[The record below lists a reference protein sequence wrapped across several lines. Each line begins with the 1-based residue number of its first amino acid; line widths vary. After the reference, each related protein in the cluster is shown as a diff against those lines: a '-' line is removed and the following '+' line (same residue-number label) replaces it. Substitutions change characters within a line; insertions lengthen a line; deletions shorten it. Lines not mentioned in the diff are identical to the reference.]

1 MINLNKKILS
11 GSFWLSFGSIFSRI
25 LGVVYLIPWLIM
37 LGSYHNQLNAQAI
50 FNSSYTPYALF
61 LSVGTAGLPSVI
73 AREVAALNSQKRYR
87 DSVYLTKLGWLVMVV
102 MGLFCG
108 AVLYFSAPLIAQ
120 NSPVESVSQAT
131 FSIRVLVPAVIV
143 LPSMSMVRGWF
154 QGNNDMKPY
163 GISQL
168 WEQFARI
175 LFILLAT
182 FSVVEV
188 FRQNY
193 VLAVYL
199 SVFGAFI
206 GALAS
211 YVYLLVYGKK
221 QLTGYRKAL
230 QDSKPRTLDNV
241 MASLMQL
248 WYHSIPFVLL
258 GAFIT
263 LTQFVDQVFFK
274 QILLK
279 TTNWSQEYVSYLYT
293 VFSANPSKITTVIIS
308 LATAVS
314 ETSLPLLSG
323 LRANGKKQGIKDLL
337 LENYRLLL
345 FVLLP
350 LVTLATFASA
360 QIYTVL
366 FSHDLT
372 GSFYL
377 MQNIIQSLFLALTMN
392 VLTLLLALSM
402 NQVAVVVMLVGL
414 AVKLVLQ
421 VPLLTWYQTNGAI
434 AATNVAMLLV
444 IIVSYYLINREYE
457 IDLWVL
463 WKLIATNIGFF
474 LLVAVYY
481 FVVGM
486 RFDSMTSRMHSFLY
500 LVVYGIV
507 GLLVYIWLTNKTDV
521 SEQILGQ
528 KVGYKYYKYKHY
540 R

>member
-1 MINLNKKILS
+1 MNKKILS

-25 LGVVYLIPWLIM
+25 LGVIYLIPWLIM
-37 LGSYHNQLNAQAI
+37 LGDYHNQLNAQAI

-61 LSVGTAGLPSVI
+61 LSIGTAGLPSVI
-73 AREVAALNSQKRYR
+73 AREVAALNSKKRYK
-87 DSVYLTKLGWLVMVV
+87 DSIYLTKLGFLVMVV
-102 MGLFCG
+102 MGVICG
-108 AVLYFSAPLIAQ
+108 ALLYIIAPMIAK
-120 NSPVESVSQAT
+120 NSPVASVEQAT
-131 FSIRVLVPAVIV
+131 FSIRVLVPAVMI

-168 WEQFARI
+168 WEQFSRV

-182 FSVVEV
+182 FAVVEV
-188 FRQNY
+188 FKQNY

-206 GALAS
+206 GAMAS
-211 YVYLLVYGKK
+211 YLYLLFYGKK
-221 QLTGYRKAL
+221 QLPAYQKAL
-230 QDSKPRTLDNV
+230 QDSQPRTLNNV
-241 MASLMQL
+241 TKSLLSL
-248 WYHSIPFVLL
+248 WYRSIPFVLL

-323 LRANGKKQGIKDLL
+323 LRANGEKKAIKELL

-350 LVTLATFASA
+350 LVTLAAFASI

-366 FSHDLT
+366 FSYDMV
-372 GSFYL
+372 GSYYL
-377 MQNIIQSLFLALTMN
+377 MQNILQSLLLALTMN

-402 NQVAVVVMLVGL
+402 NKLAVLVMLVGL

-421 VPLLTWYQTNGAI
+421 VPLLTLYHTSGAI
-434 AATNVAMLLV
+434 WATNLAMLLV
-444 IIVSYYLINREYE
+444 VVVSYYLINRKYE
-457 IDLWVL
+457 I
-463 WKLIATNIGFF
+463 KLGSLTRLVGVNLVFF
-474 LLVAVYY
+474 LLVAGYY
-481 FVVGM
+481 FLIGV
-486 RFDSMTSRMHSFLY
+486 RFDGMTSRLNSFLY
-500 LVVYGIV
+500 LAVYGLI
-507 GLLVYIWLTNKTDV
+507 GLMVYIWLTNKADV